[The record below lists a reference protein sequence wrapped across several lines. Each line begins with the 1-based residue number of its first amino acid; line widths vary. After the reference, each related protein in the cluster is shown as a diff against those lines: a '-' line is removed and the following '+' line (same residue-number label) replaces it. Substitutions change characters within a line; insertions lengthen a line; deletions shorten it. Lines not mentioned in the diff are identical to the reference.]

1 LLRPVINFNVSKPA
15 AIDSSAAY
23 CISGLS
29 MMGKCSL
36 SIALV
41 AGKNLVPNPVTGKT
55 AFRTFD
61 FILMLIFVIST
72 P

>member
-1 LLRPVINFNVSKPA
+1 
-15 AIDSSAAY
+15 
-23 CISGLS
+23 